1 MCPLPCRA
9 QPRGSLPRPA
19 GKEQRGIGAMSALWL
34 PCPRGSAVRRVVLLT
49 QHVRTRAAGLLGSVT
64 TSRVRLVD

>member
-1 MCPLPCRA
+1 
-9 QPRGSLPRPA
+9 
-19 GKEQRGIGAMSALWL
+19 MSALWL

>member
-1 MCPLPCRA
+1 MCPATLPSSSSW
-9 QPRGSLPRPA
+9 SLPRRA
-19 GKEQRGIGAMSALWL
+19 GKEQRGIGATSALRL